1 MKGPHDMT
9 HTHLAATDGHRVQVP
24 TDWFAHILRTTTD
37 GERRAIVEDA
47 AGHRFVIISEA
58 HYRALEDAERAQSQ
72 SQSQSQS
79 PARPTITLT
88 AREQEILQL
97 IAEGCPGAVA
107 AERLG
112 LAPNTVA
119 QHLVAVRRK
128 YGVHSS
134 AAAAA
139 LARQSGLIS

>member
-9 HTHLAATDGHRVQVP
+9 HTNLAATDGNRVQVP
-24 TDWFAHILRTTTD
+24 TDWFADVLRTTAD
-37 GERRAIVEDA
+37 GERRVTVEDA
-47 AGHRFVIISEA
+47 AGHRFVIVSEA
-58 HYRALEDAERAQSQ
+58 RYRALEDAERAQSQ
-72 SQSQSQS
+72 S
-79 PARPTITLT
+79 PARPAVTLT

-97 IAEGCPGAVA
+97 IAEGCPGSLA

-112 LAPNTVA
+112 LAPNTIA
-119 QHLVAVRRK
+119 QHLVSVRRK
-128 YGVHSS
+128 YGVRSS

>member
-9 HTHLAATDGHRVQVP
+9 HTNLAATDGNRVQVP
-24 TDWFAHILRTTTD
+24 TDWFADVLRATAD

-47 AGHRFVIISEA
+47 AGHRFVIVSEA

-72 SQSQSQS
+72 S
-79 PARPTITLT
+79 PGHPGVTLT

-119 QHLVAVRRK
+119 QHLVSVRRK

-139 LARQSGLIS
+139 LARQGGLIS